1 MRLIFWVLTLLIP
14 TAFFAQDNFA
24 HLPSSYDDSSKKEAV
39 IQTIESNY
47 FAETKRLDKRKDRKI
62 LEVYKKRK
70 KRIVKKIENDVFI
83 FDPVVTDYFQGIFN
97 EIVNANSDLAAL
109 NPLLLIGRDPYPN
122 AYCTGDGIL
131 IFNLELLSRLDND
144 SQVAFVISH
153 ELAHQ
158 KLDHVNH
165 TIRKNIEQ
173 LNAKSTKKEIRQ
185 IANQEYNQFQALAE
199 FMRKKMFAQR
209 YHRREHE
216 SEADALGVEYL
227 KNTKYHTDGATE
239 CLVNLDK
246 INTKDSITPIDLK
259 QHFNLTAYPFKDKW
273 LQKEDVFKFSDSDE
287 WLDWESDSLKTH
299 PDCMVRKEKL
309 EVILADYPNT
319 GKQLQFEE
327 VGQFELLQKR
337 SEFEKIEACFHFGD
351 IGMTLYYTLTLI
363 KKYPDESYLHGM
375 VGRIFYEIYHSQ
387 KEHKLSTIA
396 EHSNPN
402 YQDAYNQILDF
413 IHNMRL
419 SEIGKLG
426 FYYTQ
431 NAKEKYGN
439 QEDIVWAEYLTATAK
454 EDIEV
459 KSSAKKTYTD
469 LFPKGKY
476 IELLEILESPEE

>member
-1 MRLIFWVLTLLIP
+1 MRFIFWVLILLIP
-14 TAFFAQDNFA
+14 TALFAQDNFA
-24 HLPSSYDDSSKKEAV
+24 YLPNPYDSSSEKEAV
-39 IQTIESNY
+39 IQAIESNY
-47 FAETKRLDKRKDRKI
+47 LIDIEGFDKRKDREI
-62 LEVYKKRK
+62 LEIYERRK
-70 KRIVKKIENDVFI
+70 DRIIKKIENDVFI
-83 FDPVVTDYFQGIFN
+83 FDPIVTDYFQGIFN
-97 EIVNANSDLAAL
+97 EIVKANPDLVAL
-109 NPLLLIGRDPYPN
+109 NPRLLIGRDPYPN

-165 TIRKNIEQ
+165 AIRKNIEQ
-173 LNAKSTKKEIRQ
+173 LNSKSTKKEIRQ
-185 IANQEYNQFQALAE
+185 IAKQEYNQFQALAE
-199 FMRKKMFAQR
+199 FMRKKMFSER

-227 KNTKYHTDGATE
+227 KNTKYHTDGATQ
-239 CLVNLDK
+239 CLVNLDE
-246 INTKDSITPIDLK
+246 INQKDSITPIDLK
-259 QHFNLTAYPFKDKW
+259 QHFNPTAYPFKDKW

-287 WLDWESDSLKTH
+287 LIDWESDSLKTH
-299 PDCMVRKEKL
+299 PDCIVRKEKL
-309 EVILADYPNT
+309 ERILADYPNT

-327 VGQFELLQKR
+327 VSQFELLQKR

-351 IGMTLYYTLTLI
+351 IGMTLYYTLKLI
-363 KKYPDESYLHGM
+363 EKYPDEAYLHGM
-375 VGRIFYEIYHSQ
+375 KGRILYEIYHAQ

-402 YQDAYNQILDF
+402 YEDAYNQILDF

-419 SEIGKLG
+419 SEVGKLG
-426 FYYTQ
+426 FYYIQ
-431 NAKEKYGN
+431 DAKEKYGN

-454 EDIEV
+454 EDIEI
-459 KSSAKKTYTD
+459 KNSAKKIYKN

-476 IELLEILESPEE
+476 IELLEILETPE